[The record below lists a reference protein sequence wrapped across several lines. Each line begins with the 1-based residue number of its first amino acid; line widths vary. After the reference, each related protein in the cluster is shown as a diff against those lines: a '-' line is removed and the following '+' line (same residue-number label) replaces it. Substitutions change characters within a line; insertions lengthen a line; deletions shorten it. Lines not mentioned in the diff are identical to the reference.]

1 MSRNDA
7 AEHLDSIH
15 ARSAEAPLMTMF
27 GPTDN
32 GNRYEL
38 RSPTSLPLAGA
49 FLWNQ
54 KMMVQ
59 VSENTAPF

>member
-1 MSRNDA
+1 MS
-7 AEHLDSIH
+7 ET
-15 ARSAEAPLMTMF
+15 TML

-59 VSENTAPF
+59 VRQHTTRHLLFTSMSMTS

>member
-1 MSRNDA
+1 M
-7 AEHLDSIH
+7 
-15 ARSAEAPLMTMF
+15 MTLL

-38 RSPTSLPLAGA
+38 TSPTSLPLAGA

-54 KMMVQ
+54 EMMFQ
-59 VSENTAPF
+59 VKEREDPLLKHVHDC